1 MSTRNALSFSLLRSL
16 LRQSRKLE
24 KSHKCVYLSAQ
35 FPKPLWQIGIGQAKL
50 SVGCQKELETL
61 LPTVGKDIKTKV
73 SIHSS
78 LSLSLSLFF
87 RSSPIH
93 VFTQLCNVL
102 YMYVYLVVLL

>member
-78 LSLSLSLFF
+78 LSLSLALSFFVSLQFMCLPSCAMF
-87 RSSPIH
+87 YI
-93 VFTQLCNVL
+93 C
-102 YMYVYLVVLL
+102 MYT